1 MCMPLFIFGG
11 RLGGG
16 DLTSHFKHVL
26 PIFELFVL
34 FFFFFTENDSSF
46 VILICLHLIG
56 EVNFHFIILKG
67 MISSHVNY
75 SYPYPYDTISI

>member
-1 MCMPLFIFGG
+1 MYMPLFIFGG

-16 DLTSHFKHVL
+16 GGWWGSNSLHFKHVL

-34 FFFFFTENDSSF
+34 FFFFTENDSSF

-56 EVNFHFIILKG
+56 EFYFHFIILKG
-67 MISSHVNY
+67 MIS
-75 SYPYPYDTISI
+75 IM

>member
-1 MCMPLFIFGG
+1 MPLFIFGG

-16 DLTSHFKHVL
+16 GSNSSHFKHVL